1 MSIIKF
7 EDFINEQVKDND
19 IMVTDYTGKPNLKDP
34 KTDKDFI
41 ELVTTY
47 LNVIKTKKP
56 DALKDPVGIA
66 IGLRNLFT
74 SYLDAVGGFKNRSGV
89 KLTKPLMVLN
99 KKGEEKERGWAAKG
113 K

>member
-7 EDFINEQVKDND
+7 EDFINEQVKDKD

-41 ELVTTY
+41 ELITTY
-47 LNVIKTKKP
+47 LNVIKTKQP
-56 DALKDPVGIA
+56 DRLKDPVGIA
-66 IGLRNLFT
+66 IQLRNLLT
-74 SYLDAVGGFKNRSGV
+74 EYLDADGEFGKRSGFK
-89 KLTKPLMVLN
+89 LPKPLMVLN